1 METKTSAQYCIYRLN
16 NVFDARN
23 PAYHRW
29 SISYI
34 FSAPWI
40 LICLSLQF
48 AAAFLG
54 EHSEEPS
61 LHFRRARERGRG
73 RLFVRH
79 SSDLHGRLHEN
90 RAQTQSGK
98 CLRISYRHIKTCN
111 TSFID
116 FLSLSLLPPGFSQQQ
131 ITLCKGDL
139 HLQKDGRRVSAPAL
153 HSLSLQP
160 NAHIWFTDCL
170 MLVVHKNGENF
181 LNMIWL
187 TGFMQ
192 YLVKSVIFISPPG
205 IKCSQAATMSD
216 SEVEL
221 VC

>member
-1 METKTSAQYCIYRLN
+1 MVIKTAKTTKLVETKTLAQYCIYQPN
-16 NVFDARN
+16 NVFGARN
-23 PAYHRW
+23 LAYHRW

-34 FSAPWI
+34 FTAPQI
-40 LICLSLQF
+40 LIHLSLQF

-98 CLRISYRHIKTCN
+98 CLRISYRHIKTRN

-116 FLSLSLLPPGFSQQQ
+116 FLSLSCLQDSPSNKLLYA
-131 ITLCKGDL
+131 K
-139 HLQKDGRRVSAPAL
+139 
-153 HSLSLQP
+153 
-160 NAHIWFTDCL
+160 
-170 MLVVHKNGENF
+170 E
-181 LNMIWL
+181 
-187 TGFMQ
+187 
-192 YLVKSVIFISPPG
+192 ISTY
-205 IKCSQAATMSD
+205 KRMVD
-216 SEVEL
+216 E
-221 VC
+221 